1 MGSYLSK
8 KQKSWELKRDCAVGI
23 MRSFGAIKRAAALI
37 YDAVAQFNR
46 SRENPAETDEHR
58 NEVKRKYD
66 EAYTQFGEAMTLFW
80 QEREIARL
88 VFRTVVYEKMG
99 EIESV
104 LHAYSFGL
112 FDDHRQFPTLMSAVT
127 QKQQELSDVV
137 RRQL

>member
-1 MGSYLSK
+1 VFSL
-8 KQKSWELKRDCAVGI
+8 QKFPRTAV
-23 MRSFGAIKRAAALI
+23 
-37 YDAVAQFNR
+37 
-46 SRENPAETDEHR
+46 
-58 NEVKRKYD
+58 RKYD